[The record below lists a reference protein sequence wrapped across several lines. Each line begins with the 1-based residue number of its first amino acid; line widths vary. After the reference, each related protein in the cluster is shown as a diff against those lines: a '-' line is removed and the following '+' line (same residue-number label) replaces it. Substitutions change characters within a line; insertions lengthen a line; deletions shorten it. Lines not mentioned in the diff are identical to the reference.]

1 MDAART
7 LGDCMAIMAGML
19 ETMRVNADTM
29 LSQAGTGFSAAT
41 DVADYL
47 AKHGMPFREA
57 HAVVGHLVLE
67 CEKRGCGLEDLTLAE
82 LRKAS
87 ELFGEDIMG
96 SLDPAGIA
104 RARTTYGGT
113 GNDAVAA
120 QLAEAR
126 ATL

>member
-1 MDAART
+1 
-7 LGDCMAIMAGML
+7 MAGML
-19 ETMRVNADTM
+19 DTMRVNANTM
-29 LSQAGTGFSAAT
+29 LAQAGTGFSAAT

-47 AKHGMPFREA
+47 AKRGMPFREA
-57 HAVVGHLVLE
+57 HAVVGRLVLE

-82 LRKAS
+82 LRQAS
-87 ELFGEDIMG
+87 ELFDEDIVG

-104 RARTTYGGT
+104 RARMTYGGT